1 MMKRSIAAAMLAI
14 ATTLCGLP
22 GAQAQDAQASIKV
35 TTRLNANGTRTDTQK
50 NLEER
55 ISDARTTDKNGKLI
69 SHVVFRLDEMGRETE
84 GTVYNAKDQVV
95 SMTSLRYDGMGQI
108 IEQVEKSATGA
119 VTRRTVFIRDAQ
131 GRLTSIESYD
141 GQGKKIQMDNPPVIT
156 PRVKTKK

>member
-1 MMKRSIAAAMLAI
+1 MKRSIAAVLAL
-14 ATTLCGLP
+14 ATALCGLP
-22 GAQAQDAQASIKV
+22 GAQAQDAQPSIKV

-84 GTVYNAKDQVV
+84 GTVYNGKDQVV
-95 SMTSLRYDGMGQI
+95 SMTSLRYDSMGQVS
-108 IEQVEKSATGA
+108 EQVDKNAAGV
-119 VTRRTVFIRDAQ
+119 VTRRTVFLHDAQ
-131 GRLTSIESYD
+131 GHLTRIEAYD
-141 GQGKKIQMDNPPVIT
+141 GQGKKIQLDNPPVIN